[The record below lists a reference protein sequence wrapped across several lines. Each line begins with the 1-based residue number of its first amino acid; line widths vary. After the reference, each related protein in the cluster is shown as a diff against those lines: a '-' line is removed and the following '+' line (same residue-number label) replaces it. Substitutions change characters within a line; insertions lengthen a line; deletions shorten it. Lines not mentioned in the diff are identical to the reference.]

1 MKKLCVILVALL
13 VILCSYAS
21 SSVEASTVIG
31 LKNGAG
37 AGILGLE
44 IENEFDSGLAVGIVG
59 GLAAV
64 LNPVTLDPI
73 AGVSAAGTVRYYIAT
88 SGNVRPFGG
97 GFGGIV
103 AISDGTT
110 NITIPLF
117 GVTGG
122 AELRLGK
129 FRITGELGYGGTV
142 LESEG
147 FIGALASGVSLGY
160 IF

>member
-1 MKKLCVILVALL
+1 M
-13 VILCSYAS
+13 
-21 SSVEASTVIG
+21 
-31 LKNGAG
+31 
-37 AGILGLE
+37 
-44 IENEFDSGLAVGIVG
+44 AVGIVG

-110 NITIPLF
+110 NITIP
-117 GVTGG
+117 
-122 AELRLGK
+122 
-129 FRITGELGYGGTV
+129 Y
-142 LESEG
+142 S
-147 FIGALASGVSLGY
+147 VSLAEQNCGSAIQNY
-160 IF
+160 G